1 MSPEAPPEPTRSSPH
16 RAGAHDAGRRMED
29 LKVMSFFEHLDELR
43 STLMWV
49 LIVAGVAST
58 GAWFVSQPVL
68 DALVSPS
75 LDRVYFSSPSEGFM
89 IRVKVSVVIGVLVA
103 LPLVLGRIWGFVAPG
118 LFRHERRSVVP
129 VLLAGSLLFYAGIV
143 FAWFV
148 VVPRTVEFFLSFAG
162 ERLSPLLNVTQYF
175 GFVAKFCLAFGL
187 AFQLPLVIV
196 MLSALGLVTPQRL
209 WSQWRYGVIGI
220 FVVAAWL
227 TPPDA
232 VSQCMMGIPL
242 VALYL
247 ISLLLSFVVAR
258 RRRKRQRTD

>member
-1 MSPEAPPEPTRSSPH
+1 MNPEAPPDRSASPPA
-16 RAGAHDAGRRMED
+16 RPPAPRVRRPED
-29 LKVMSFFEHLDELR
+29 LKVMSFLEHLEELR
-43 STLMWV
+43 STLVWV
-49 LIVAGVAST
+49 LVLAGAAAA

-103 LPLVLGRIWGFVAPG
+103 LPLVLARLWGFVAPG

-129 VLLAGSLLFYAGIV
+129 VLVFGSALFYGGVV

-162 ERLSPLLNVTQYF
+162 DRLSPLLNVTQYF
-175 GFVAKFCLAFGL
+175 GFVAKFCLAFGI

-196 MLSALGLVTPQRL
+196 LLSALGLVTPQRL
-209 WSQWRYGVIGI
+209 WSQWRYGVIAI
-220 FVVAAWL
+220 FVLAAWL
-227 TPPDA
+227 TPPDV
-232 VSQCMMGIPL
+232 VSQCMMGLPL

-247 ISLLLSFVVAR
+247 VSLLLSFVVAR
-258 RRRKRQRTD
+258 RRRKRRAPD